1 MYNTVGKSFKELAL
15 DINFWRQLNPELTI
29 TEYSRSDWGPYRLSA
44 QQKREVRERL
54 IEEGYFQLHSFFEP
68 DELKRLA
75 DAVKVLNRERW
86 PAVFAFVYDEFWHI
100 QNRYRDILN
109 EMVGKEH
116 KMMPNFWVFYINPDD
131 ESKGWDPHRDRQKI
145 MNLKPDGTPQSMV
158 FWAPLT
164 DASPLNGCM
173 YILPANRDPH
183 YSTNPYITRAD
194 NLQDIRALPAE
205 VGSVLGWNETV
216 FHWGARSSKHATEPR
231 IAISTVFQS
240 TECGAFETP
249 LIPMGQL
256 LPFEMRVALIA
267 QQFDR
272 FTVQHSFSPAVQQLV
287 QDLAPLLG
295 ENIHILDDGW
305 HYWNL
310 LKNVP
315 DSRIERPFEKTA
327 SNQLPTP
334 PKDFEKGRIFM
345 STIEEIRA
353 AKESGNVSTG
363 DSLSIHGKNSDGSN
377 FGDNGNRDSNAEGNG
392 NGEPSKSAGKTEA
405 KGWLGRLGLK

>member
-1 MYNTVGKSFKELAL
+1 MYNTVGKSFVELAL
-15 DINFWRQLNPELTI
+15 DINFWRHLNPELTI
-29 TEYSRSDWGPYRLSA
+29 TEYSQSDWGPFRLSD
-44 QQKREVRERL
+44 QQKKDIRESL
-54 IEEGYFQLHSFFEP
+54 IEEGHFQISSFFEP
-68 DELKRLA
+68 EELKRLA

-100 QNRYRDILN
+100 QNRYRNILT
-109 EMVGKEH
+109 EMLGNEH
-116 KMMPNFWVFYINPDD
+116 KMMPNFWVFYINHDN
-131 ESKGWDPHRDRQKI
+131 ESKGWEPHRERPKI
-145 MNLKPDGTPQSMV
+145 MNLRPEGTPLSIV

-173 YILPANRDPH
+173 YILPANRDP
-183 YSTNPYITRAD
+183 YYNTNPQTAKAE

-216 FHWGARSSKHATEPR
+216 FQWGARSSQKAAEPT
-231 IAISTVFQS
+231 IAISTAFQS

-249 LIPMGQL
+249 LIPIGQL
-256 LPFEMRVALIA
+256 LPFQMRAGLIA

-272 FTVQHSFSPAVQQLV
+272 FTVQNSFSTSVKQLAH
-287 QDLAPLLG
+287 DLAPSLG

-310 LKNVP
+310 LKNAP
-315 DSRIERPFEKTA
+315 DSRIEQQYERTA

-345 STIEEIRA
+345 STIEEILA
-353 AKESGNVSTG
+353 ANVNAAN
-363 DSLSIHGKNSDGSN
+363 KNMS
-377 FGDNGNRDSNAEGNG
+377 ET
-392 NGEPSKSAGKTEA
+392 SA
-405 KGWLGRLGLK
+405 